1 MTDKDLM
8 INGIQPRME
17 EHIEESEDVN
27 NLFNDKEL
35 YNETKKHARDEDED
49 QHELPTIK
57 AQKKKDKKKKPKETA
72 KDLDLY

>member
-49 QHELPTIK
+49 
-57 AQKKKDKKKKPKETA
+57 
-72 KDLDLY
+72 